1 MNKKNFGLII
11 IIIIFI
17 IISAFLFFKDNHKFN
32 NNSIVIFPLE
42 NLNST
47 GNKYLGYSDGYLYF
61 LKSYNIDELYVI
73 KSENNK
79 NISNDIITKA
89 KTKIEENK
97 KTFSVENETYNVV
110 NLFDALYLKDSNI
123 SVTLDY
129 IEKQFSVFIE
139 KRIITDELPIEI
151 SINKKTDN
159 FKKVYT
165 SLYED
170 EIYTKG
176 LELKNIASV
185 GDEYP
190 SDYIIYRLVNAQDSL
205 YNVEDVSDSLIGI
218 DAYEFDKN
226 NYLIVKKINDNYR
239 VKYYLYLQKIDE
251 FNEEYGF

>member
-17 IISAFLFFKDNHKFN
+17 IISVFLIFKDNHKFN

-89 KTKIEENK
+89 KIEENK

>member
-1 MNKKNFGLII
+1 M
-11 IIIIFI
+11 
-17 IISAFLFFKDNHKFN
+17 FFKDNHKFN

-176 LELKNIASV
+176 LELKTEINSRKEHILKV
-185 GDEYP
+185 LGGTKENWN
-190 SDYIIYRLVNAQDSL
+190 DYKWQLSNRIT
-205 YNVEDVSDSLIGI
+205 NVDTLS
-218 DAYEFDKN
+218 
-226 NYLIVKKINDNYR
+226 KILKLTER
-239 VKYYLYLQKIDE
+239 EIEQIKEV
-251 FNEEYGF
+251 EENK

>member
-1 MNKKNFGLII
+1 MK
-11 IIIIFI
+11 
-17 IISAFLFFKDNHKFN
+17 
-32 NNSIVIFPLE
+32 
-42 NLNST
+42 
-47 GNKYLGYSDGYLYF
+47 
-61 LKSYNIDELYVI
+61 
-73 KSENNK
+73 
-79 NISNDIITKA
+79 
-89 KTKIEENK
+89 
-97 KTFSVENETYNVV
+97 
-110 NLFDALYLKDSNI
+110 
-123 SVTLDY
+123 
-129 IEKQFSVFIE
+129 KQFSVFIE